1 MAQAKTEFLQEVQ
14 AMKPNIK
21 IGGNQPYNMNA
32 VFPVVS
38 GAAGAGYSAIATVAV
53 TVYPEPATG
62 NFLILKNTDDSNK
75 YSLCFYNGTA
85 WQRGAAAI

>member
-1 MAQAKTEFLQEVQ
+1 MSLAN
-14 AMKPNIK
+14 MK
-21 IGGNQPYNMNA
+21 IGGTNGYTHNTL
-32 VFPVVS
+32 FPVAS

-53 TVYPEPATG
+53 TVYPEPQLG
-62 NFLILKNTDDSNK
+62 NFLILKNTSDSNK